1 MFQVMIRNAVKPN
14 ASMLFEE
21 SCMFK
26 ILVQEDI
33 LLKADVASQYTSCL
47 PVGGQHEME
56 VDAPLSSREVLI
68 DGFTSKIT
76 PHSPAMDYQYLGN
89 HGTV

>member
-1 MFQVMIRNAVKPN
+1 
-14 ASMLFEE
+14 
-21 SCMFK
+21 
-26 ILVQEDI
+26 
-33 LLKADVASQYTSCL
+33 
-47 PVGGQHEME
+47 ME

-89 HGTV
+89 HGTVQETTCIEITYLSHGFKQAMSG